1 MNNTLIDY
9 DFIEIGTSDFETIC
23 QTASLDQIGLC
34 VDPVKHFLDNLP
46 VLPNVTKVNA
56 AISDDNKEGQC
67 EVFFIDPQYKDSDE
81 VKNFSNPLM
90 TRGCNMVG
98 KPHPHMTK
106 LLHLTTKELVKK
118 IPIAKLFT
126 DYNVRKVDCL
136 KLDTEGSDCKILT
149 HLAEYLKDKSKEYFP
164 KTIIFESDDLSP
176 EHDVTKI
183 ISLYKLM
190 GYVLV
195 YRHSNTK
202 LEYLDEVDRKYWS
215 DIPKAVRLLTTVCP
229 NSTTDYD
236 NLNNPDVVLVQAP
249 GWGVQTAP
257 LSLASLSAFVRHKG
271 HKILPLDLNVEFY
284 SIRPDKFSIIWDI
297 DQSQWFWESKDCV
310 NELLNEYK
318 TQIDKFIE
326 LVISTNAPLV
336 GFSLYNTSM
345 HTSMHLI
352 KLLKERKSDLKIIV
366 GGPHAH
372 RYLAGNDLAA
382 NPLIDAVAQAEGEET
397 LVDIIERVRSGKSLL
412 DCPGLLVY
420 KDGNVV
426 STAVRPMV
434 SKLDTLPIPDYS
446 DFSLAAYLE
455 PNRLP
460 MASSRGCPNKCIYCN
475 EQPYWESYRFRSAES
490 MIEEVKHQMSLYPEI
505 NFVDFQD
512 SLCNGKISAIEKF
525 ADYLIENKIKIQ
537 WAGQAVIR
545 KEMTEAL
552 MIKLK
557 QSGCVVMAYGLE
569 TPNPA
574 LMRSVGKL
582 LSKGAD
588 INQIA
593 ESHARTGLG
602 AVYNVMFGLP
612 GETEE
617 DSLMVLEFIRRNA
630 KNKLFV
636 NPSAAFCGF
645 ANGTPGWDNAEK
657 FGIDKTLGGTFW
669 KSVDGTNTFLTRLKR
684 FEDFC
689 KLVSDLGI
697 KTTYPSTYLL
707 NRNQVIAQYYTAIG
721 QPENAVYY
729 YDEWVKEHPED
740 ETAKAFLKKQKS
752 INGATKVEIKSN
764 VYAISRHSDENWL
777 NGISRNWGP
786 VVLFTHVNY
795 ILEEL
800 TVGKIVE
807 FANGERRKIIK
818 AEDDSERDSIKIII
832 DGEFLDGDQVGWPN
846 LLKVIE
852 KPNIIIPI
860 KPFNYTE
867 IEFNKL

>member
-1 MNNTLIDY
+1 M
-9 DFIEIGTSDFETIC
+9 
-23 QTASLDQIGLC
+23 
-34 VDPVKHFLDNLP
+34 
-46 VLPNVTKVNA
+46 
-56 AISDDNKEGQC
+56 
-67 EVFFIDPQYKDSDE
+67 
-81 VKNFSNPLM
+81 KNFLKSLA
-90 TRGCNMVG
+90 V
-98 KPHPHMTK
+98 H
-106 LLHLTTKELVKK
+106 LL
-118 IPIAKLFT
+118 
-126 DYNVRKVDCL
+126 NR
-136 KLDTEGSDCKILT
+136 
-149 HLAEYLKDKSKEYFP
+149 
-164 KTIIFESDDLSP
+164 
-176 EHDVTKI
+176 
-183 ISLYKLM
+183 
-190 GYVLV
+190 
-195 YRHSNTK
+195 
-202 LEYLDEVDRKYWS
+202 
-215 DIPKAVRLLTTVCP
+215 VCP

-236 NLNNPDVVLVQAP
+236 NLDNPDIVLVQAP

-257 LSLASLSAFVRHKG
+257 LSLASLVSFVRKKG
-271 HKILPLDLNVEFY
+271 YKILPLDLNVEFY
-284 SIRPDKFSIIWDI
+284 TIRPEKFSIVWDI

-310 NELLNEYK
+310 NELIKEYAKQINE
-318 TQIDKFIE
+318 FVE
-326 LVISTNAPLV
+326 LVVATNTPLV

-345 HTSMHLI
+345 HTSVHLI
-352 KLLKERKSDLKIIV
+352 TLLKKRKPELKIIV

-382 NPLIDAVAQAEGEET
+382 NPLIDGVAQAEGEET
-397 LVDIIERVRSGKSLL
+397 LVDIIERVRNGTSLL
-412 DCPGLLVY
+412 DCPGLLVC
-420 KDGNVV
+420 KDGKVV
-426 STAVRPMV
+426 STAVRPMI
-434 SKLDTLPIPDYS
+434 SKLDTLPMPDYS
-446 DFSLAAYLE
+446 DFSLKVYLE

-490 MIEEVKHQMSLYPEI
+490 MIEEVKHQMSLYPGI
-505 NFVDFQD
+505 NFIDFQD

-525 ADYLIENKIKIQ
+525 ADYLMENKIKIQ

-545 KEMTEAL
+545 KEMTESL

-582 LSKGAD
+582 LSKGAG

-593 ESHARTGLG
+593 EAHAKTGLG

-617 DSLMVLEFIRRNA
+617 DSLMVLEFLRRNA
-630 KNKLFV
+630 KNNLYV

-669 KSVDGTNTFLTRLKR
+669 KSVDGTNTYLTRLKR

-689 KLVSDLGI
+689 KLVADLRI

-707 NRNQVIAQYYTAIG
+707 NRNQVIAQYYIAID

-729 YDEWVKEHPED
+729 YKEWFKEHPED
-740 ETAKAFLKKQKS
+740 EAAKEFLIKNDRSDK
-752 INGATKVEIKSN
+752 IEYKSN

-786 VVLFTHVNY
+786 VILFSHVNY

-800 TVGKIVE
+800 TVGKIIE
-807 FANGERRKIIK
+807 FSNGERRKII
-818 AEDDSERDSIKIII
+818 EVIDQYKIDAIQIVI
-832 DGEFLDGDQVGWPN
+832 DGDFLDGDQVGWPN

-852 KPNIIIPI
+852 SPNIVFPI
-860 KPFNYTE
+860 KLINYTE
-867 IEFNKL
+867 IDWNITNSKELK